1 LFIVSPVWF
10 NRQAGVFFY
19 KVGLSMDQPDTLASA
34 LEALSAARADAQA
47 LEILAAEHATTLNAL
62 NALTDKHQELAASL
76 AAASMAAADQ
86 AAVIAKLESEKATAA
101 ERANAIVA
109 NVGVEPVAITLET
122 TGSVRSKSELWAEYN
137 TLGFNERNDFYK
149 KHKGQMAR

>member
-1 LFIVSPVWF
+1 
-10 NRQAGVFFY
+10 
-19 KVGLSMDQPDTLASA
+19 MDQPDALASA

-62 NALTDKHQELAASL
+62 NALTDKHQELATSL

-86 AAVIAKLESEKATAA
+86 AAVIAKLESEKLTAS

-109 NVGVEPVAITLET
+109 SVGVDPVAIVADATQA
-122 TGSVRSKSELWAEYN
+122 KSAAELWAEFN
-137 TLGFNERNDFYK
+137 TLPLEDRNSFYA
-149 KHKGQMAR
+149 KHRATLTK